1 MQHMH
6 LICSVRDD
14 VTICDDVTRCLVRP
28 TYCREYAEYAVM
40 SRDVRSV
47 LRTVGGR
54 YLYHVLR
61 GTLYDI

>member
-1 MQHMH
+1 MH

-14 VTICDDVTRCLVRP
+14 VTRHDDVTRYLVRP

-40 SRDVRSV
+40 SQDAWSV
-47 LRTVGGR
+47 LCTAGGR

-61 GTLYDI
+61 GTLYEL